1 MQSNVVIIE
10 DEPEMAEYIKDV
22 IQDHGFLGFTSNSG
36 AEGMNLIR
44 KVQPELVLLDLMLP
58 DIDGRSICKKIKQDF
73 PNIKVIMITGQ
84 DSSDDVAKGLEYGAD
99 DYLAKPIDTTVLMAR
114 IKARLRNTNLQ
125 KKTLECGDLTL
136 DQETHEVRRGGKV
149 INLTPQEYRLL
160 NYLMVNKNM
169 VLSREMILSRIWQG
183 NPDIETRVVDVYIG
197 YLRSKID
204 FKKPK
209 LIKTVRGFG
218 YTLKNV

>member
-10 DEPEMAEYIKDV
+10 DEPEMAGYIKDV
-22 IQDHGFLGFTSNSG
+22 IQDHGFLGFISNTG
-36 AEGMNLIR
+36 ADGMNLIR

-84 DSSDDVAKGLEYGAD
+84 DSSEDIAKGLDYGAD
-99 DYLAKPIDTTVLMAR
+99 DYLSKPVDTTVLMAR

-125 KKTLECGDLTL
+125 KKILECADLIL
-136 DQETHEVRRGGKV
+136 DQETHEVTRGGKI

-160 NYLMVNKNM
+160 NYLIVNKNM

-218 YTLKNV
+218 YTLKNS

>member
-22 IQDHGFLGFTSNSG
+22 IQDHGYLGFTSNSG
-36 AEGMNLIR
+36 VEGMNLVK

-58 DIDGRSICKKIKQDF
+58 DIDGRSICKKIKQDY

-84 DSSDDVAKGLEYGAD
+84 DSSDDLAKGLEYGAD
-99 DYLAKPIDTTVLMAR
+99 DYLPKPIDTTVLMAR

-125 KKTLECGDLTL
+125 KKTLECGDLVL
-136 DQETHEVRRGGKV
+136 DQETHEVTRGGKV

-218 YTLKNV
+218 YTPKNL